1 MEPVT
6 HFLTGACIGRAGFN
20 RKTAY
25 ATLAAVLAAEAPDLD
40 ILWGFAGPVEGL
52 KHHRGITH
60 TFWAVPVVAGA
71 VVGAVWLFDRW
82 RKTRRRNAGGAPS
95 FSSAAVNEKGGNA
108 PQSIHWGWLY
118 LTACIAALS
127 HLLLDWSNNYGL
139 RPFFPFNPRWYAG
152 SFMFIVEP
160 VVWLLLF
167 LALFMPW
174 VLGLA
179 DREIGARKQ
188 RFRGRG
194 WAIFALSG
202 MLVLGCWRWAEHAQA
217 LVMLSNTSISAEPAL
232 RIAAE
237 PYPVNPYRWHVIV
250 ETPNLY
256 QTAEIDTWTGSIDSD
271 PLRDVLYKPADTAAV
286 EAAKQ
291 TLLGRVYLDW
301 GTWAVVREAGPEPV
315 PGMEAPNLPPN
326 RTWTAVEFTDLRFG
340 YSFLL
345 TRGTGGRAPLGGW
358 VYIVDGHEDAGEVMN
373 GREQR

>member
-1 MEPVT
+1 
-6 HFLTGACIGRAGFN
+6 
-20 RKTAY
+20 
-25 ATLAAVLAAEAPDLD
+25 
-40 ILWGFAGPVEGL
+40 
-52 KHHRGITH
+52 
-60 TFWAVPVVAGA
+60 
-71 VVGAVWLFDRW
+71 
-82 RKTRRRNAGGAPS
+82 
-95 FSSAAVNEKGGNA
+95 
-108 PQSIHWGWLY
+108 
-118 LTACIAALS
+118 
-127 HLLLDWSNNYGL
+127 
-139 RPFFPFNPRWYAG
+139 
-152 SFMFIVEP
+152 
-160 VVWLLLF
+160 
-167 LALFMPW
+167 
-174 VLGLA
+174 
-179 DREIGARKQ
+179 
-188 RFRGRG
+188 
-194 WAIFALSG
+194 
-202 MLVLGCWRWAEHAQA
+202 
-217 LVMLSNTSISAEPAL
+217 
-232 RIAAE
+232 
-237 PYPVNPYRWHVIV
+237 VIV